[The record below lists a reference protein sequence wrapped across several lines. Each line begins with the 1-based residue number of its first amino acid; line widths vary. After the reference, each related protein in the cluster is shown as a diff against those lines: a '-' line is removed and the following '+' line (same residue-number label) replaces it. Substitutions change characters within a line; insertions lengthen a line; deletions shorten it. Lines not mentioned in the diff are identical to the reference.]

1 MIANKTSFFFKD
13 FYKTKVVTYTIDIN
27 KNVHSEFLKHVEG
40 WVIFGHGSQRPEII
54 GKSADAEFLAA
65 ASQTKLFYCFRN
77 VGSQSMIKRFN
88 FRLCITTTFC
98 ICHEMQ

>member
-1 MIANKTSFFFKD
+1 MRWSWLATSLREVNKIYFMIANKTSFFFKD

-40 WVIFGHGSQRPEII
+40 WVIFGHGPQRPEII

-65 ASQTKLFYCFRN
+65 AWQTKLFF
-77 VGSQSMIKRFN
+77 II
-88 FRLCITTTFC
+88 L
-98 ICHEMQ
+98 EMLVVRIW